1 MKIPIGLGLPGID
14 KTTLLKQIAYLW
26 AKGQLLNRSRFLFL
40 LHHRDPSVHEITT
53 LKKLLHLFYDTD
65 VSVRSCLTQL
75 QDNEKS
81 VVFLL
86 DDYDEYPV
94 ELRQNSFISD
104 IIDRKKFCSSAIV
117 ISSRPHASTNLRSN
131 VLFQVE
137 ILSFSEDD

>member
-1 MKIPIGLGLPGID
+1 MKLIGLGSPGID

-53 LKKLLHLFYDTD
+53 LKKLLHLFYNTD

-81 VVFLL
+81 AVFLL

-94 ELRQNSFISD
+94 E
-104 IIDRKKFCSSAIV
+104 FCSSAIV
-117 ISSRPHASTNLRSN
+117 ISSRPTS
-131 VLFQVE
+131 
-137 ILSFSEDD
+137 